1 MPVVKI
7 KDKTQHFQFDEAI
20 KMLRTN
26 VEFAGENVQAVCIT
40 SCLPNEGK
48 SSIVARLAESMAQA
62 GKKVVLI
69 DADLRKSV
77 LLGRYIVEG
86 AELKGLSHFLTGQ
99 GTISEC
105 LCQTDYPTLQM
116 IFSGPDVPNP
126 AELLGGKRFS
136 ALLEALRKN
145 YDYVLIDTPPLGSV
159 IDAAIVSRQC
169 DGVALVIASG
179 EVSYKFA
186 QQVKAQL
193 EMSDCKILG
202 VIMNK
207 VNMESGK
214 GYYGKYYG
222 KYYGRD

>member
-1 MPVVKI
+1 MPIVKL
-7 KDKTQHFQFDEAI
+7 KDKTQHFHFDEAI

-86 AELKGLSHFLTGQ
+86 TELKGLSHFLTGQ

-169 DGVALVIASG
+169 DGVALRRDLGICIQKPLHRSLFHKKKTASPLQ
-179 EVSYKFA
+179 VSISRIPN
-186 QQVKAQL
+186 QQIFLQVMPEYCLRA
-193 EMSDCKILG
+193 
-202 VIMNK
+202 
-207 VNMESGK
+207 
-214 GYYGKYYG
+214 
-222 KYYGRD
+222 

>member
-1 MPVVKI
+1 
-7 KDKTQHFQFDEAI
+7 
-20 KMLRTN
+20 
-26 VEFAGENVQAVCIT
+26 
-40 SCLPNEGK
+40 
-48 SSIVARLAESMAQA
+48 
-62 GKKVVLI
+62 
-69 DADLRKSV
+69 
-77 LLGRYIVEG
+77 
-86 AELKGLSHFLTGQ
+86 
-99 GTISEC
+99 
-105 LCQTDYPTLQM
+105 M

>member
-1 MPVVKI
+1 MPIVKL

-86 AELKGLSHFLTGQ
+86 TELKGLSHFLTGQ
-99 GTISEC
+99 GTIREC

>member
-1 MPVVKI
+1 MPIVKL

-116 IFSGPDVPNP
+116 IFSPLPDR
-126 AELLGGKRFS
+126 LSDTSDDF
-136 ALLEALRKN
+136 LRSGCSQ
-145 YDYVLIDTPPLGSV
+145 PG
-159 IDAAIVSRQC
+159 R
-169 DGVALVIASG
+169 ASG
-179 EVSYKFA
+179 RQALFGA
-186 QQVKAQL
+186 
-193 EMSDCKILG
+193 
-202 VIMNK
+202 
-207 VNMESGK
+207 SGSFEK
-214 GYYGKYYG
+214 EL
-222 KYYGRD
+222 

>member
-1 MPVVKI
+1 MVGVTFNGSAIGSMKKINSVGVVK
-7 KDKTQHFQFDEAI
+7 K
-20 KMLRTN
+20 
-26 VEFAGENVQAVCIT
+26 
-40 SCLPNEGK
+40 
-48 SSIVARLAESMAQA
+48 
-62 GKKVVLI
+62 
-69 DADLRKSV
+69 
-77 LLGRYIVEG
+77 
-86 AELKGLSHFLTGQ
+86 
-99 GTISEC
+99 IS
-105 LCQTDYPTLQM
+105 D
-116 IFSGPDVPNP
+116 G
-126 AELLGGKRFS
+126 
-136 ALLEALRKN
+136 
-145 YDYVLIDTPPLGSV
+145 YVLIDTPPLGSV

-222 KYYGRD
+222 K